1 MLPTDSKSI
10 THGAPRPTSVG
21 RCPFFRYASNTATH
35 ISIRNEFATRATVA
49 LVNHW
54 RCVMTA
60 TIEIRQDRYSARSTE
75 GIRGDLLGAAF
86 RLEIL
91 IATSNA
97 TIPEDVLADAA
108 ERAFP
113 DREALKE
120 FHRAHSESRW
130 PTTCGESRLQH
141 VAAIALA
148 FVAARHLAHCFG
160 VAACIN
166 SARHRCYRHLIA
178 RFGTPTQVR
187 RFDVGIVGGPAALWP
202 RLLWA
207 CQQAAL
213 LNEGEA
219 SSALVQWYRASD
231 LERRGTARMGSSEA
245 VNHFGGVRAVLV
257 AAKRWRQLWVHEAR
271 REGRKPAPTTRAAWE
286 ALSRTREQS
295 HV

>member
-1 MLPTDSKSI
+1 
-10 THGAPRPTSVG
+10 
-21 RCPFFRYASNTATH
+21 
-35 ISIRNEFATRATVA
+35 
-49 LVNHW
+49 
-54 RCVMTA
+54 MTA
-60 TIEIRQDRYSARSTE
+60 KTTVRHDRYSARSTE
-75 GIRGDLLGAAF
+75 GIGGNLVSAAF

-97 TIPEDVLADAA
+97 TIPEGVLEDAA
-108 ERAFP
+108 EDAFP

-148 FVAARHLAHCFG
+148 FVAARNLAHCFG

-166 SARHRCYRHLIA
+166 AARHRCYRHLVA

-187 RFDVGIVGGPAALWP
+187 RFDVSYSGPAALWP
-202 RLLWA
+202 RLLWS

-213 LNEGEA
+213 LSQGEA

-231 LERRGTARMGSSEA
+231 LDRRGTARMGGSEA
-245 VNHFGGVRAVLV
+245 VSHFGGVRAVLM
-257 AAKRWRQLWVHEAR
+257 AAKRWRRLWVHEAR
-271 REGRKPAPTTRAAWE
+271 REGRRPAPTTHQAWE
-286 ALSRTREQS
+286 ALSRSRELS